1 MAAPILMPKLGLT
14 MTEGTLSAWSVAPGD
29 RVAAGDVLFV
39 VETEKIATDVEAQA
53 AGRIGTIL
61 VPAGEVVP
69 VGTTVAT
76 LVTEEG
82 ATPATP
88 APTPAS
94 PPGSRVI
101 ATPLARRRAREAGI
115 ALSDITGSGP
125 RRRIKVADIEA
136 ALVKLRSAPPPEPAP
151 APAPS
156 PAATRR
162 QPTPIQS
169 VAARRL
175 AEAKRTIPHF
185 YVQAEADV
193 TALLALRAELNA
205 QPGCARLSVTH
216 FVVAAVGRALGAMP
230 EANVVWTDDALLE
243 LADADVGVA
252 VDTPRGLLVPV
263 LRGAGGMTVDGLA
276 ASMSTLVARALSG
289 RLEARDLE
297 GGAISVSNVGMFG
310 ASYLTP
316 IVNPGQSAILGVAAV
331 RPVFRPDSAGQPA
344 LRQELG
350 LVLSCDHRVWTGV
363 LGARFLDQV
372 TRILSTP
379 LALLRA

>member
-1 MAAPILMPKLGLT
+1 MTAPILMPKLGLT
-14 MTEGTLSAWSVAPGD
+14 MTEGTLSAWNVAPGD
-29 RVAAGDVLFV
+29 TVAAGDVLFV

-53 AGRIGTIL
+53 AGRIDSIL

-76 LVTEEG
+76 LATEG
-82 ATPATP
+82 AA
-88 APTPAS
+88 AS
-94 PPGSRVI
+94 AAIEPHGIRVI

-115 ALSDITGSGP
+115 ALSDIPGSGP
-125 RRRIKVADIEA
+125 RRRVKVADVES
-136 ALVKLRSAPPPEPAP
+136 ALAKRSSAPPPSPA
-151 APAPS
+151 AS

-162 QPTPIQS
+162 QPNAVERIT
-169 VAARRL
+169 ARRL

-205 QPGCARLSVTH
+205 LPGATRLSLTH
-216 FVVAAVGRALGAMP
+216 FVVAAVGRALRSMP
-230 EANVVWTDDALLE
+230 EANLVWADDAFLE
-243 LADADVGVA
+243 LAGIDVGVV

-263 LRGAGGMTVDGLA
+263 LRGAGAMTVGGI
-276 ASMSTLVARALSG
+276 ASGMDALVPRARAG
-289 RLEARDLE
+289 HLEAEDLE

-331 RPVFRPDSAGQPA
+331 RPVFRPDAAGQPA

-350 LVLSCDHRVWTGV
+350 LVLSCDHRVWNGV
-363 LGARFLDQV
+363 RGARFLDHV
-372 TRILSTP
+372 TRILSKP